1 MLHLSWCLEMK
12 YPCLENTNSDT
23 HKRNDALWGDVIL
36 VSTKQKRQKELQKAF
51 GQLCE
56 CTV

>member
-12 YPCLENTNSDT
+12 YPRLENTDNDT
-23 HKRNDALWGDVIL
+23 HKRNDVLWGDVIL
-36 VSTKQKRQKELQKAF
+36 VQHKTKKKKKLQKAF
-51 GQLCE
+51 GQLCG